1 MIDRLNAA
9 LEGRYRIERE
19 LGQGGMATVYLA
31 EDLKHRRNVAVKVLR
46 PELAAVVGAERFLAE
61 IETTANL
68 QHPYILPL
76 FDSGEADGFLFYVMP
91 YVEGESLREKL
102 DREKQLRVD
111 EAVEIAR
118 KVADALDYA
127 HEQGVVHRDVKPA
140 NILLSA
146 RGEPLVADFGIAR
159 AVSQAG
165 GGRLTETGL
174 SLGTPHYMS
183 PEQATGDQ
191 DVDPRSDVYALG
203 CVLYELLAGEPPF
216 AARTAQAVL
225 VRILTEEPRPVTD
238 VRRSVPP
245 HVAAVIGRSLEKLPA
260 DRFPSAEAFAG
271 ALRDP
276 SFRYVAAAPADLR
289 GGVGRRGG
297 RQTTTSLLTRALA
310 VGGGVLVLALLV
322 AGLALFGPER
332 GREAATALPPT
343 SLPPT
348 SRFSV
353 AMGEHPVIQSQLD
366 LSPDGRML
374 VYSTGGDRPLY
385 LRAMDALE
393 PVAVRGTEGARW
405 PVFSPDGEWIAF
417 MAADGIR
424 RIAVTGGSPLQ
435 ITSQRG
441 VRVGL
446 HWGDDGTLV
455 YPQQDGI
462 YRVSAQGGEP
472 ERVLKGVPIKLR
484 FPRLLPGGQAILFS
498 EVEGTGAEAS
508 AQIRLLDLASGEVTT
523 LVREGTDAR
532 YVETGHLVYGHPQ
545 GALFAVP
552 FDLERLEVI
561 GAPFPVLDEIRV
573 QSGFLATAFAA
584 SRVGTVAYVGGR
596 DPGVNQ
602 RFVLVDHQGRREPLP
617 LRDPALWAPRFSPDG
632 RKLVYQ
638 SAAQIYV
645 YDLVLGSNTRLTFEG
660 MNYMPVWIPGAD
672 AIVFQ
677 SAREGTAGRDLFRVP
692 ASGGRQAE
700 LLWSEEGDL
709 VAESWTPDGSR
720 LLYTSIGADGN
731 HDLKLLDLRGEP
743 RASPFLAA
751 EWDEVRGRISPDSR
765 WVAYGSDESGA
776 REIYVRTFPEPEGKW
791 KVSEGGGWSSRWSP
805 DGREL
810 YYRRGDTLVAARV
823 RTEPSFQVLSR
834 SDVLVGNYGIEYD
847 VRPDGSGFVFWEVR
861 SEAGGEGGEEE
872 ESRDLI
878 VVVNWFDEL
887 LRRAGG
893 RRATP

>member
-19 LGQGGMATVYLA
+19 LGEGGMATVYLA
-31 EDLKHRRNVAVKVLR
+31 EDLRHRRKVAVKVLR

-276 SFRYVAAAPADLR
+276 SFRYVAGAPADPR

-297 RQTTTSLLTRALA
+297 RQATTSLLTRALA
-310 VGGGVLVLALLV
+310 VGGAVLVLALLV

-332 GREAATALPPT
+332 GREATTA
-343 SLPPT
+343 LPPT

-353 AMGEHPVIQSQLD
+353 AMGEHPVIGSQFD

-393 PVAVRGTEGARW
+393 PVPIRGTERARW

-417 MAADGIR
+417 ISFEGIR
-424 RIAVTGGSPLQ
+424 KIAITGGAPLR
-435 ITSQRG
+435 ITSGLGR
-441 VRVGL
+441 RNWL
-446 HWGDDGTLV
+446 HWGNDGALLFSREG
-455 YPQQDGI
+455 GI

-472 ERVLKGVPIKLR
+472 ERVLAASPFFLGAA
-484 FPRLLPGGQAILFS
+484 RLLPGGDAILFS
-498 EVEGTGAEAS
+498 EREGVGRDDTGRV
-508 AQIRLLDLASGEVTT
+508 RLLDLATQEVST
-523 LVREGTDAR
+523 LVEDGSDAR
-532 YVETGHLVYGHPQ
+532 YVETGHLVYGHPS

-552 FDLERLEVI
+552 FDLERREI
-561 GAPFPVLDEIRV
+561 TGSPFPVLDEVRV
-573 QSGFLATAFAA
+573 IPGFGGTAFAA
-584 SRVGTVAYVGGR
+584 SSVGTVAYIRGPIAGMQRTLVMTDRTGGR
-596 DPGVNQ
+596 DI
-602 RFVLVDHQGRREPLP
+602 LPLP
-617 LRDPALWAPRFSPDG
+617 SGEMWAPRFSPDG
-632 RKLVYQ
+632 RKLAYEQ
-638 SAAQIYV
+638 ARQIYI
-645 YDLVLGSNTRLTFEG
+645 YDLVLGTNTRVTSQGVNWL
-660 MNYMPVWIPGAD
+660 PVWSPGGD
-672 AIVFQ
+672 FVVFT
-677 SAREGTAGRDLFRVP
+677 SVREGSDGRSLFRVP
-692 ASGGRQAE
+692 ASGEGEPE
-700 LLWSEEGDL
+700 LLWREEGDQYP
-709 VAESWTPDGSR
+709 ESWGSDGSQ
-720 LLYTSIGADGN
+720 LVYTRVTENGK
-731 HDLKLLDLRGEP
+731 HDQMLLDLRGDP
-743 RASPFLAA
+743 VSTTYLAA
-751 EWDEVRGRISPDSR
+751 DWNEVRGRVSPDGR
-765 WVAYGSDESGA
+765 WMAYDSNEGGTT
-776 REIYVRTFPEPEGKW
+776 EIYLRAFPEPGAKW
-791 KVSEGGGWSSRWSP
+791 QVSEGGGRSSRWSP

-810 YYRRGDTLVAARV
+810 FYWRGDTLVAARV
-823 RTEPSFQVLSR
+823 QTEPAFQVLGR
-834 SDVLVGNYGIEYD
+834 SEVLVGSYDIEYD
-847 VRPDGSGFVFWEVR
+847 VRPDGNGFVF
-861 SEAGGEGGEEE
+861 SE
-872 ESRDLI
+872 ESRTDTDGEGSEAEVPPELI

-887 LRRAGG
+887 LRRAG
-893 RRATP
+893 RMRATP

>member
-19 LGQGGMATVYLA
+19 LGEGGMATVYLA
-31 EDLKHRRNVAVKVLR
+31 EDLRHRRKVAVKVLR

-203 CVLYELLAGEPPF
+203 CVLYEMLAGEPPF

-276 SFRYVAAAPADLR
+276 SFRYLGGAPAAPAR
-289 GGVGRRGG
+289 GVDGG
-297 RQTTTSLLTRALA
+297 AARQWRTSLPTSAVA
-310 VGGGVLVLALLV
+310 VGGGVLALALLV
-322 AGLALFGPER
+322 AVMALLGPER
-332 GREAATALPPT
+332 APQAASA
-343 SLPPT
+343 LPPT

-353 AMGEHPVIQSQLD
+353 PMGEHPVFQSQFD

-385 LRAMDALE
+385 LRAMDALQ
-393 PVAVRGTEGARW
+393 PVPIRGTEGARW

-417 MAADGIR
+417 MGTDGIR
-424 RIAVTGGSPLQ
+424 KIAVTGGAPLR
-435 ITSQRG
+435 ITSRLE
-441 VRVGL
+441 RRHGL
-446 HWGDDGTLV
+446 HWGSDGALL
-455 YPQQDGI
+455 YMQQDGI

-472 ERVLKGVPIKLR
+472 ERIRAGSSILSLR
-484 FPRLLPGGQAILFS
+484 FPRLLPGGDVILFS
-498 EVEGTGAEAS
+498 EVEGVGRSHTGRV
-508 AQIRLLDLASGEVTT
+508 RLFDVATEEVTT
-523 LVREGTDAR
+523 LVEEGSDAR
-532 YVETGHLVYGHPQ
+532 YVETGHLVYGHPT

-552 FDLERLEVI
+552 FDLERREI
-561 GAPFPVLDEIRV
+561 TGSPFPVLDEVRV
-573 QSGFLATAFAA
+573 IPGFWATAFAA
-584 SRVGTVAYVGGR
+584 SSVGTVAYIRGQSAGMQTTLVMTDRTGGR
-596 DPGVNQ
+596 EI
-602 RFVLVDHQGRREPLP
+602 LPLP
-617 LRDPALWAPRFSPDG
+617 PVSMWAPRFSPDG
-632 RKLVYQ
+632 RKLAYEREF
-638 SAAQIYV
+638 QIYI
-645 YDLVLGSNTRLTFEG
+645 YDLVLGTNTRVTFQGINEL
-660 MNYMPVWIPGAD
+660 PVWSPGGD
-672 AIVFQ
+672 FVVF
-677 SAREGTAGRDLFRVP
+677 SSTREGSDGRDLFRVP
-692 ASGGRQAE
+692 ANGEGEPE
-700 LLWSEEGDL
+700 LFWREEGDQRP
-709 VAESWTPDGSR
+709 ESWTPDGSR
-720 LLYTSIGADGN
+720 LVYTRTEN
-731 HDLKLLDLRGEP
+731 LKNDLMLLDLRGDP
-743 RASPFLAA
+743 VSTTYLAA
-751 EWDEVRGRISPDSR
+751 DWDELRGRVSPDGR
-765 WVAYGSDESGA
+765 WMAYESGEGGTP
-776 REIYVRTFPEPEGKW
+776 EIYVRAFPEPGAKW
-791 KVSEGGGWSSRWSP
+791 QVSEGGGRSSRWSP

-810 YYRRGDTLVAARV
+810 FYWRGDTLVAARV
-823 RTEPSFQVLSR
+823 QTEPAFQVLGR
-834 SDVLVGNYGIEYD
+834 SEVLVGSYGIEFD
-847 VRPDGSGFVFWEVR
+847 VRPDGNGFVLT
-861 SEAGGEGGEEE
+861 E
-872 ESRDLI
+872 ESRTDSGPEGSEEEVPPELI